1 MIYSMSDSPIDR
13 KQCDHCRSEIPRISA
28 HCPLCGEKQEFET
41 AHTPTEE
48 PEPETDADSDNG
60 VATSDGSEI
69 TWSDVKDTKTASRA
83 DLVFTFL
90 SLGVY
95 LGGAAAILIGFHGV
109 YRVAIGSSMFV
120 TTIAWM
126 FIAFAVVAVIGGL
139 NELLRRLSPTYRLVT
154 KVKQ

>member
-48 PEPETDADSDNG
+48 LEPESEPDNW
-60 VATSDGSEI
+60 VAKSDGSEL

-83 DLVFTFL
+83 DLVYNL
-90 SLGVY
+90 LGLGAY
-95 LGGAAAILIGFHGV
+95 LGTAAVILIAIHGV

-120 TTIAWM
+120 TSIAWM
-126 FIAFAVVAVIGGL
+126 VIVFAVVAVIGGL
-139 NELLRRLSPTYRLVT
+139 NELFRRLSPTYRLVT
-154 KVKQ
+154 NIEE